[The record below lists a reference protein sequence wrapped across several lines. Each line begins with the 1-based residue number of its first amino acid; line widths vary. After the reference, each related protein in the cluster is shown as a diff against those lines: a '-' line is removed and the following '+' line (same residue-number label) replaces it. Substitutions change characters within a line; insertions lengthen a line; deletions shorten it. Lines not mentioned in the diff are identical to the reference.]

1 MTFIKELIVPE
12 NKIELR
18 KFDGNTLSNQIV
30 DQSNANSSKIC
41 ILDLETTGLDKANDK
56 IIELAVKLVSVDNKT
71 GDLNAI
77 LNQYESFQDP
87 EEYIDEKV
95 SMVNG
100 ITNDMVD
107 GHAINWDSVE
117 EILDSADI
125 IVAHNAGFDRAF
137 MDRYLPISKEKIWIC
152 SVNDVDWL
160 SRGFTSSKQ
169 ELLCIWHG
177 FYYDS
182 HRAMSDVDALIN
194 LITHP
199 SNETNKPVLDLIE
212 NASNPI
218 YKVSAINSP
227 YETKDILKSNGYFW
241 NGDQKCWWKNLLLG
255 EIESEKRWLADN
267 VYGGHFMGI
276 VEEISLTDKY
286 K

>member
-87 EEYIDEKV
+87 EEHIDEKV
-95 SMVNG
+95 SLVNG

-241 NGDQKCWWKNLLLG
+241 NGDQKCWWKNILLG

>member
-56 IIELAVKLVSVDNKT
+56 IIELAVKLMSVDNKT

-87 EEYIDEKV
+87 EEHIDEKV

-117 EILDSADI
+117 EIMESADLI
-125 IVAHNAGFDRAF
+125 IAHNAGFDRAF

-194 LITHP
+194 LLAHP
-199 SNETNKPVLDLIE
+199 SNETKKPVLDLIE
-212 NASNPI
+212 NASIPT

-227 YETKDILKSNGYFW
+227 YETKDILKSNSYFW
-241 NGDQKCWWKNLLLG
+241 NGDQKYWWKNLLIG

-267 VYGGHFMGI
+267 VYGGNFMGI
-276 VEEISLTDKY
+276 VEEISLTEKY

>member
-87 EEYIDEKV
+87 EEHIDEKV

-117 EILDSADI
+117 EIMESADLI
-125 IVAHNAGFDRAF
+125 IAHNAGFDRAF

>member
-117 EILDSADI
+117 EIMESADLI
-125 IVAHNAGFDRAF
+125 IAHNAGFDRAF

>member
-87 EEYIDEKV
+87 EEHIDEKV

>member
-56 IIELAVKLVSVDNKT
+56 IIELAVKLMSVDNKT

-87 EEYIDEKV
+87 EEHIDEKV

-117 EILDSADI
+117 EIMESADLI
-125 IVAHNAGFDRAF
+125 IAHNAGFDRAF

-194 LITHP
+194 LLAHP
-199 SNETNKPVLDLIE
+199 SNETKKPVLDLIE
-212 NASNPI
+212 NASIPT

-227 YETKDILKSNGYFW
+227 YETKDILKSNSYFW
-241 NGDQKCWWKNLLLG
+241 NGDQKYWWKNLLIG

-267 VYGGHFMGI
+267 VYGGNFMGI

>member
-87 EEYIDEKV
+87 EEHIDEKV

-137 MDRYLPISKEKIWIC
+137 MDKYLPISKEKIWIC

>member
-56 IIELAVKLVSVDNKT
+56 IIELAVKLMSVDNKT

-87 EEYIDEKV
+87 EEHIDEKV

-117 EILDSADI
+117 EIMESADLI
-125 IVAHNAGFDRAF
+125 IAHNAGFDRAF

-194 LITHP
+194 LLAHP
-199 SNETNKPVLDLIE
+199 SNETKKPVLDLTE
-212 NASNPI
+212 NASIPT

-227 YETKDILKSNGYFW
+227 YETKDILKSNSDFW
-241 NGDQKCWWKNLLLG
+241 NGDQKYWWKNLLIG

-267 VYGGHFMGI
+267 VYGGNFMGI

>member
-1 MTFIKELIVPE
+1 MTFIKELIVPG

-87 EEYIDEKV
+87 EEHIDEKV
-95 SMVNG
+95 SLVNG

-117 EILDSADI
+117 EIMESADLI
-125 IVAHNAGFDRAF
+125 IAHNAGFDRAF

-194 LITHP
+194 LLAHP
-199 SNETNKPVLDLIE
+199 SNQTKKPVLDLIE

>member
-241 NGDQKCWWKNLLLG
+241 NGDQKCWWKNILLG

>member
-137 MDRYLPISKEKIWIC
+137 MDKYLPISKEKIWIC

-227 YETKDILKSNGYFW
+227 YVTKDILKSNGYFW

>member
-87 EEYIDEKV
+87 EEHIDEKV
-95 SMVNG
+95 SLVNG

-117 EILDSADI
+117 EIMESADLI
-125 IVAHNAGFDRAF
+125 IAHNAGFDRAF

>member
-137 MDRYLPISKEKIWIC
+137 MDKYLPISKEKIWIC

>member
-56 IIELAVKLVSVDNKT
+56 IIELAVKLVSVDIKT

-137 MDRYLPISKEKIWIC
+137 MDKYLPISKEKIWIC

-227 YETKDILKSNGYFW
+227 YVTKDILKSNGYFW

>member
-56 IIELAVKLVSVDNKT
+56 IIELAVKLMSVDNKT

-117 EILDSADI
+117 EIMESADLI
-125 IVAHNAGFDRAF
+125 IAHNAGFDRAF

-212 NASNPI
+212 NASIPT

-227 YETKDILKSNGYFW
+227 YETKDILKSNSYFW
-241 NGDQKCWWKNLLLG
+241 NGDQKYWWKNLLIG

>member
-56 IIELAVKLVSVDNKT
+56 IIELAVKLMSVDNKT

-87 EEYIDEKV
+87 EEHIDEKV

>member
-87 EEYIDEKV
+87 EEHIDEKV

-117 EILDSADI
+117 EIMDSADLI
-125 IVAHNAGFDRAF
+125 IAHNAGFDRAF

>member
-87 EEYIDEKV
+87 EEHIDEKV

-137 MDRYLPISKEKIWIC
+137 MDKYLPISKEKIWIC

-241 NGDQKCWWKNLLLG
+241 NGDQKYWWKNLLLG

>member
-87 EEYIDEKV
+87 EEHIDEKV

-117 EILDSADI
+117 EIMESADLI
-125 IVAHNAGFDRAF
+125 IAHNAGFDRAF

-241 NGDQKCWWKNLLLG
+241 NGDQKYWWKNLLLG

>member
-56 IIELAVKLVSVDNKT
+56 IIELAVKLMSVDNKT

-87 EEYIDEKV
+87 EEHIDEKV

-117 EILDSADI
+117 EIMESADLI
-125 IVAHNAGFDRAF
+125 IAHNAGFDRAF

>member
-56 IIELAVKLVSVDNKT
+56 IIELAVKLMSVDNKT

-87 EEYIDEKV
+87 EEHIDEKV

-117 EILDSADI
+117 EIMDSADLI
-125 IVAHNAGFDRAF
+125 IAHNAGFDRAF

-194 LITHP
+194 LLAHP
-199 SNETNKPVLDLIE
+199 SNETKKPVLDLIE
-212 NASNPI
+212 NASIPT

-227 YETKDILKSNGYFW
+227 YETKDILKSNSYFW
-241 NGDQKCWWKNLLLG
+241 NGDQKYWWKNLLIG

-267 VYGGHFMGI
+267 VYGGNFMGI
-276 VEEISLTDKY
+276 VEEISLTEKY

>member
-87 EEYIDEKV
+87 EEHIDEKV
-95 SMVNG
+95 SLVNG

>member
-87 EEYIDEKV
+87 EEHIDEKV
-95 SMVNG
+95 SLVNG

-137 MDRYLPISKEKIWIC
+137 MDKYLPISKEKIWIC

>member
-87 EEYIDEKV
+87 EEHIDEKV
-95 SMVNG
+95 SLVNG

-117 EILDSADI
+117 KIMESADLI
-125 IVAHNAGFDRAF
+125 IAHNAGFDRAF

-194 LITHP
+194 LLAHP
-199 SNETNKPVLDLIE
+199 SNQTKKPVLDLIE
-212 NASNPI
+212 NASIPT

-241 NGDQKCWWKNLLLG
+241 NGDQKYWWKNLLLG

>member
-41 ILDLETTGLDKANDK
+41 ILDLETTGLDKENDK
-56 IIELAVKLVSVDNKT
+56 IIELAVKLMSVDNKT

-87 EEYIDEKV
+87 EEHIDEKV

-117 EILDSADI
+117 EIMESADLI
-125 IVAHNAGFDRAF
+125 IAHNAGFDRAF

-194 LITHP
+194 LLAHP
-199 SNETNKPVLDLIE
+199 SNETKNPVLDLIE
-212 NASNPI
+212 NASIPT

-227 YETKDILKSNGYFW
+227 YETKDILKSNSYFW
-241 NGDQKCWWKNLLLG
+241 NGDQKYWWKNLLIG